1 METIGLA
8 DVAAVLADPSR
19 ATMCLALLDGRA
31 WTVGELARTANIA
44 PSTATEHVRRLTEAG
59 FVATLRQGRH
69 RYVRIEDE
77 RVAELIERLS
87 EHADHHPPRGL
98 RASIRA
104 GRLALAR
111 TCYDHLA
118 GRLGVALRAGMIEAG
133 LVDVERGLNLTEAGT
148 RTLAALGIEPPRSS
162 GRPLLKE
169 CLDWTERREHLSGS
183 VPSALLHRAIDAG
196 WLRSAGNRAVV
207 INDSAREPL
216 ARLGVDI
223 DAVRHTAGGRAS
235 NGVESTTV
243 VRVDTFAASRI

>member
-1 METIGLA
+1 MDTIGLA

-31 WTVGELARTANIA
+31 WTVGELAKAADVA
-44 PSTATEHVRRLTEAG
+44 PSTGTEHVHRLTEAG

-77 RVAELIERLS
+77 RVAELIERLA

-104 GRLALAR
+104 SKLALAR

-118 GRLGVALRAGMIEAG
+118 GKLGVALRAGMIDAG
-133 LVDVERGLNLTEAGT
+133 LVDVAHGLNLTENGT
-148 RTLAALGIEPPRSS
+148 KTLAALGIEPAPASR
-162 GRPLLKE
+162 RPLLKE

-183 VPSALLHRAIDAG
+183 LPAALLHRAVDAG
-196 WLRSAGNRAVV
+196 WLRLTGNRAVA
-207 INDSAREPL
+207 IDDSAREPL
-216 ARLGVDI
+216 AQLGVDI
-223 DAVRHTAGGRAS
+223 DAVRQRA
-235 NGVESTTV
+235 
-243 VRVDTFAASRI
+243 AA

>member
-1 METIGLA
+1 MPGSTQIVRLA

-31 WTVGELARTANIA
+31 WTVGELARAA
-44 PSTATEHVRRLTEAG
+44 EVAASTATEHVHKLTEAG

-77 RVAELIERLS
+77 RVAELIERLA
-87 EHADHHPPRGL
+87 EHADHYPPRGL
-98 RASIRA
+98 RASLRA

-118 GRLGVALRAGMIEAG
+118 GRLGVALRGGMIEAG
-133 LVDVERGLNLTEAGT
+133 LVDVHRGLNLTAEGAEV
-148 RTLAALGIEPPRSS
+148 LDELGIEPARS
-162 GRPLLKE
+162 GRRPLLKE

-183 VPSALLHRAIDAG
+183 LPSALLHRAIDAG
-196 WLRSAGNRAVV
+196 WLRLAGDRAIV
-207 INDSAREPL
+207 INDSARHPL

-223 DAVRHTAGGRAS
+223 D
-235 NGVESTTV
+235 V
-243 VRVDTFAASRI
+243 VRAAA